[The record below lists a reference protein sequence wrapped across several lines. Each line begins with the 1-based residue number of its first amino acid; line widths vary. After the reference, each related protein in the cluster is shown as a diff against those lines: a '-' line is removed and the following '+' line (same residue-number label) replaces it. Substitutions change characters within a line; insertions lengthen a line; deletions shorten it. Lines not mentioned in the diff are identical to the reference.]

1 MNLRVS
7 VVQTSIALLA
17 LASSSLSYANNA
29 YEFDL
34 SMISRELGVELSE
47 EDFQRLKDESLTGR
61 HEYDIYVNTHNVGL
75 QNVEIYRED
84 ASKEG
89 YSAKIQAKVLQQ
101 LPLKFDEL
109 PHLLELPSEQYVEQL
124 TELIPGSTLELDT
137 AMQALYLTVPQ
148 VYFDEKKRVLLNPV
162 LWDYGIPALRF
173 EYNFDSSLTKY
184 LGGTSER
191 AFLSANMQLNLG
203 AWRLINRSTVRY
215 SNLESTEFERLN
227 TYATRVIA
235 PLKARLTM
243 GEITT
248 YSRFMD
254 SVPIIGVNLRD
265 EEELIEPADRDY
277 LPSISGIANSQSL
290 VTVRQGDKILAQRE
304 VPPGPFEFSDI
315 VSLGYS
321 GEVEVEVK
329 DASGQTKTWVVPY
342 IRSNRLLKTGRFVW
356 SAAAGRF
363 DGYKGQDNPW
373 VITASG
379 GYGMPGG
386 YTLSGGVIAS
396 DIFQHLRAGVVTD
409 WGNWGSFSLALDHSQ
424 KDHHQQ
430 TRKGSA
436 ADLNWSKSFKRTN
449 SSINFGYRRTIDG
462 TIGSLSEAASLNR
475 NDPLAADW
483 GENDFVVDRFVLSVS
498 QSLGKYGSLS
508 ASGIYEKSDQ
518 GNQYQSLSANYSV
531 SINNMILTTLL
542 QHKNQ
547 QQEGMPSQSDWQ
559 VNVNLSIPLS
569 IFESRS
575 YFRNPNIGIAATFDE
590 EGRSSESVS
599 IGGGFGDTSPFY
611 YDLQYQ
617 KARRGDPSYRAALS
631 YIGDKANIQWDVSKS
646 GHQKHFGMNA
656 NGSLLLTQY
665 GFYATQ
671 QNSGAMALVHVK
683 DAHDLQLGNSSQAKG
698 DEWAVISSLSNYR
711 KNTIK
716 LNPNSLPSNMMLADG
731 FSVDVCPADG
741 AVLFHEF
748 KNFIGTQALL
758 TAITDTG
765 EVIPFGSEVILYEN
779 GEVRDQ
785 TVSDEGGV
793 VYFTALPP
801 ESSMRIR
808 WRDQDEIKM
817 CHSQIKIDSQDYGND
832 DLYRGEVICEVENKV
847 DKSHTTKG
855 DEQ

>member
-1 MNLRVS
+1 MRLRVS
-7 VVQTSIALLA
+7 VIQTAMALIAMTLPTMA
-17 LASSSLSYANNA
+17 FADRG

-34 SMISRELGVELSE
+34 AMISRELGIELTQD
-47 EDFQRLKDESLTGR
+47 DFQRLKDESITGR
-61 HEYDIYVNTHNVGL
+61 QEYDIYVNTQNVGL
-75 QNVEIYRED
+75 QNVEIFRTD
-84 ASKEG
+84 VSKDG

-109 PHLLELPSEQYVEQL
+109 PHLLDLPSDQYIEQF
-124 TELIPGSTLELDT
+124 TDLIPGSSLELDT
-137 AMQALYLTVPQ
+137 TMQALYLTVPQ
-148 VYFDEKKRVLLNPV
+148 IYFDEKKRVLLNPV
-162 LWDYGIPALRF
+162 MWDYGIPALRL
-173 EYNFDSSLTKY
+173 EYDLDSSVTKY
-184 LGGTSER
+184 LDETSER
-191 AFLSANMQLNLG
+191 AFLSANMQVNLG

-215 SNLESTEFERLN
+215 SDRDSTEFERLN

-290 VTVRQGDKILAQRE
+290 VTVRQGDKILVQRE
-304 VPPGPFEFSDI
+304 VPPGAFELNDI

-329 DASGQTKTWVVPY
+329 EASGQTKTWVVPY
-342 IRSNRLLKTGRFVW
+342 IRSNQLLKTGRFVW
-356 SAAAGRF
+356 STAAGRF
-363 DGYKGQDNPW
+363 DGHEDQNNPW
-373 VITASG
+373 VVTASC

-409 WGNWGSFSLALDHSQ
+409 WGNWGAFSLFLDHSQ
-424 KDHHQQ
+424 KDQHHY
-430 TRKGSA
+430 TKKGSA
-436 ADLNWSKSFKRTN
+436 LDLNWSKQFKRTN
-449 SSINFGYRRTIDG
+449 SSINFGYRRTLNG

-475 NDPLAADW
+475 NDPLMADW
-483 GENDFVVDRFVLSVS
+483 AENDFVVDRFVLSVS

-508 ASGIYEKSDQ
+508 ANGIYEKSDK
-518 GNQYQSLSANYSV
+518 GNQYQSLSANYSI
-531 SINNMILTTLL
+531 SINRMLLTTHL

-547 QQEGMPSQSDWQ
+547 KREGMPSESDWQ
-559 VNVNLSIPLS
+559 ANVSLTIPLS

-575 YFRNPNIGIAATFDE
+575 YFRNPNISLATTLDE
-590 EGRSSESVS
+590 KGRSSESVS
-599 IGGGFGDTSPFY
+599 VGGGFGDTSSFY

-617 KARRGDPSYRAALS
+617 KARRSEPSYRAALNYS
-631 YIGDKANIQWDVSKS
+631 GDIASFKWDASKS
-646 GHQKHFGMNA
+646 QSQKTFGMSA
-656 NGSLLLTQY
+656 HGTLLLTQY
-665 GFYATQ
+665 GLHATRS
-671 QNSGAMALVHVK
+671 NSGAMALVHVK
-683 DAHDLQLGNSSQAKG
+683 DAHDLKLANSSHAQG
-698 DEWAVISSLSNYR
+698 NEWAVVSSLSNYR
-711 KNTIK
+711 KNTIQ
-716 LNPNSLPSNMMLADG
+716 LNPNSLPSNMTLADG
-731 FSVDVCPADG
+731 LSVDVCPADS

-758 TAITDTG
+758 TAVTDTG
-765 EVIPFGSEVILYEN
+765 EVIPFGSEVILYEH

-785 TVSDEGGV
+785 TVSDEGGM

-801 ESSMRIR
+801 ESTMTIR
-808 WRDQDEIKM
+808 WRDKDDIKM
-817 CHSQIKIDSQDYGND
+817 CRSEMKINGQEFAND
-832 DLYRGEVICEVENKV
+832 DLYRGLVICKIEKKT
-847 DKSHTTKG
+847 DLSHARTG

>member
-1 MNLRVS
+1 MKLRIS
-7 VVQTSIALLA
+7 VVQTAMALIAMASPSVGLA
-17 LASSSLSYANNA
+17 NGA

-34 SMISRELGVELSE
+34 SVISRELGIDLSKE
-47 EDFQRLKDESLTGR
+47 EFQRLKDESITGR
-61 HEYDIYVNTHNVGL
+61 HEYDIYVNT
-75 QNVEIYRED
+75 QNIGSQQVEIFRNERDGED
-84 ASKEG
+84 
-89 YSAKIQAKVLQQ
+89 YFAKIQAKVLQQ

-109 PHLLELPSEQYVEQL
+109 PDLLDLPSDRYIGQL

-148 VYFDEKKRVLLNPV
+148 IYIDEKKRVLLNPV

-173 EYNFDSSLTKY
+173 EYSFDSSISKY
-184 LGGTSER
+184 LDETFER
-191 AFLSANMQLNLG
+191 AFLSADMQLNLG

-215 SNLESTEFERLN
+215 SNQESTEFERLN

-265 EEELIEPADRDY
+265 DEELIEPADRDY

-290 VTVRQGDKILAQRE
+290 VTVRQGDKILLQRE
-304 VPPGPFEFSDI
+304 VPPGAFELNDI

-329 DASGQTKTWVVPY
+329 EASGQTKTWVVPY
-342 IRSNRLLKTGRFVW
+342 IRSNRLLKTGRFSW

-363 DGYKGQDNPW
+363 DGYEGQDNPW
-373 VITASG
+373 VVTASG

-386 YTLSGGVIAS
+386 YTLSGGVIVS
-396 DIFQHLRAGVVTD
+396 DVFQHLRAGVVTD
-409 WGNWGSFSLALDHSQ
+409 WGNLGSFSLFLDHSQ
-424 KDHHQQ
+424 KDQQ
-430 TRKGSA
+430 HTKRGSA
-436 ADLNWSKSFKRTN
+436 LDLNWSKQFKRTN
-449 SSINFGYRRTIDG
+449 SSIDIGYRRTLKG

-475 NDPLAADW
+475 YDPLAADW
-483 GENDFVVDRFVLSVS
+483 SNNDFVVDRFVLSAS

-508 ASGIYEKSDQ
+508 ASGIYEKSDK

-531 SINNMILTTLL
+531 SINNMLLTTLL

-547 QQEGMPSQSDWQ
+547 KQEGRPSQSDWQ

-575 YFRNPNIGIAATFDE
+575 YFRNPNIGISATFDE
-590 EGRSSESVS
+590 EGRSSESVTV
-599 IGGGFGDTSPFY
+599 GGGFGDTSPFY
-611 YDLQYQ
+611 YNLQYQ

-631 YIGDKANIQWDVSKS
+631 YSGDKTSFQWDVSKNGS
-646 GHQKHFGMNA
+646 QRSFGMNA
-656 NGSLLLTQY
+656 NGAFLLTQY

-671 QNSGAMALVHVK
+671 QNSGAMALVYVK
-683 DAHDLQLGNSSQAKG
+683 DAHDLELGNSSQAKG
-698 DEWAVISSLSNYR
+698 DEWAVLSSLSNYR

-716 LNPNSLPSNMMLADG
+716 LDPNSLPSNMMLAEG
-731 FSVDVCPADG
+731 LSVDVCPADG

-758 TAITDTG
+758 TAVTDTG
-765 EVIPFGSEVILYEN
+765 EVIPFGSEVILYDKE
-779 GEVRDQ
+779 EVRDQ

-801 ESSMRIR
+801 ESTMTIR

-817 CHSQIKIDSQDYGND
+817 CRSNIKINSQEYAND
-832 DLYRGEVICEVENKV
+832 DLYRGSVMCEVKKKA
-847 DKSHTTKG
+847 DKSDPTKG
-855 DEQ
+855 EEQ